1 MIVGVRG
8 WMEVEE
14 VVRGINGSGKNGL
27 CAQWIEH
34 GLRTKGLLVRFPVK
48 AHAWVA
54 GQVPRG
60 SHMRVNHT
68 LLFLSPFL
76 SPSPLNK

>member
-1 MIVGVRG
+1 
-8 WMEVEE
+8 MEVEE
-14 VVRGINGSGKNGL
+14 DVRGINGSGKNGL

-34 GLRTKGLLVRFPVK
+34 GLRTKVLLVPFPVK

-54 GQVPRG
+54 GQVPHG

-76 SPSPLNK
+76 PSSPLNK